1 MARNAAWR
9 GSLDTWKL
17 RVSDWVGRT
26 RPQDLLNVDIFYDML
41 AVHGDRGLAAAL
53 YDHAYESAQ
62 GQIAFVKAL
71 GEHAATPI
79 NPFSILGRFRL
90 EDGRSDLKRYGLF
103 PVVVLARTLSI
114 RHDVRGHSTRERLTG
129 LARLGIGPE
138 ADFTRL
144 ASAHAYVLKY
154 MLLQQSRDLL
164 AGIPVSNRVETAAL
178 SGDEQAELRTA
189 LKNIQ
194 LVPDLVRDMMFG

>member
-1 MARNAAWR
+1 
-9 GSLDTWKL
+9 
-17 RVSDWVGRT
+17 
-26 RPQDLLNVDIFYDML
+26 ML